1 MTNYISYTFPHSLN
15 VAPGVFPASDRE
27 GIIYVVKISPNV
39 IILTNK
45 ETARG
50 ESNANK
56 RKLDNDAFY
65 LNDEVPNTLS
75 LWYSYDRTKKI
86 HLYAKT
92 REALREHKR
101 SDHNGDFSGEQ
112 RFFVQIPKQFM
123 VIESFK

>member
-27 GIIYVVKISPNV
+27 GIIYAVKISPNV

-45 ETARG
+45 ETARA
-50 ESNANK
+50 ESNTDK

-75 LWYSYDRTKKI
+75 LWYSYDRSKKI

-92 REALREHKR
+92 RDALRRHKQVDNN
-101 SDHNGDFSGEQ
+101 SVFIGEQ
-112 RFFVQIPKQFM
+112 RFFVQIPKQFK
-123 VIESFK
+123 VVESFR

>member
-27 GIIYVVKISPNV
+27 GIIYAVKISPNV

-45 ETARG
+45 ETARA

-92 REALREHKR
+92 REALREYKR
-101 SDHNGDFSGEQ
+101 NDLVGDFSGEQ

-123 VIESFK
+123 VVESFK